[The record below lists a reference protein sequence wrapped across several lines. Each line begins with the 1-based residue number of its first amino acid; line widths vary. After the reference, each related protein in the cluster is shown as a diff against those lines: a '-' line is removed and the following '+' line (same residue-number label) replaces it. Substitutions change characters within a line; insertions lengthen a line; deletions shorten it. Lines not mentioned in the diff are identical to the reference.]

1 MISSIYSGR
10 EFLRLL
16 RLLFLFAK
24 YTDAACKY
32 NIIAEI
38 AIQDVQSSDGTNAS
52 TLVPISLD
60 GPYAEFMSSA
70 TYPAIVLLLI
80 GLVLLLCVNLRDL
93 LVRMMRINKNITG
106 KAGGKCHNTNN
117 MIPACEDERRLQ
129 SLFQK

>member
-1 MISSIYSGR
+1 MR
-10 EFLRLL
+10 
-16 RLLFLFAK
+16 
-24 YTDAACKY
+24 
-32 NIIAEI
+32 
-38 AIQDVQSSDGTNAS
+38 S

-80 GLVLLLCVNLRDL
+80 GLVLLLCENLRDL